1 MQEDIL
7 QLEYSHLV
15 LTQNFKYMKKS
26 QIKNHSL
33 FFGLVMML
41 IIAGCKKDFFNQAPQ
56 DAITVDNYYATA
68 DQVKNSTNAL
78 YNRVWFYWNNFA
90 SYAIG
95 EIASGNGRTYASSVV
110 SFVTL
115 TATADNTEVIN
126 SWNGMYTIVAQSN
139 ALINT
144 LPLKVPATV
153 SRPVLN
159 NALGEAHYMRGLAYF
174 YLVRLFGNVPI
185 VENSLELATDF
196 KVNTNPVTDV
206 YKFIINDL
214 KFAEANCTVMKR
226 SGNSIA
232 QGHISSGS
240 ASAMLAKVYLN
251 MQDYANARL
260 YAEKVINSGEFKL
273 YGIDVAGKTYHDLF
287 LTTNNNNEESV
298 VAMQWVGGA
307 PYGSGNTLQS
317 SFATNSLIT
326 GTGDGY
332 GAMSITLDLLS
343 AYDPADKRKH
353 STVMQK
359 GDVYPELNIVGGG
372 LTIPATWG
380 FGNTGG
386 GVKKYVVGTPADNG
400 GKGAMQSTAN
410 NTYIQRYADV
420 LLIEAEAVLGSS
432 ASTSDPAALV
442 PFNKIRSRAGLQ
454 EKSAVTK
461 LDILKERR
469 LEFAIEFDYWFD
481 LCRFDG
487 FNVKTHP
494 LARAIINAQDR
505 GVTGL
510 KLNLNSTDDMFLLPY
525 PTIEVAANP
534 KLKEAPVPY
543 VFK

>member
-1 MQEDIL
+1 
-7 QLEYSHLV
+7 
-15 LTQNFKYMKKS
+15 MKMI
-26 QIKNHSL
+26 QIKKYPIL
-33 FFGLVMML
+33 FGLVL
-41 IIAGCKKDFFNQAPQ
+41 LLAVASCKKDFFNQAPQ
-56 DAITVDNYYATA
+56 DAITVDNYYQTA
-68 DQVKNSTNAL
+68 EQVKSSTNAL

-95 EIASGNGRTYASSVV
+95 EIGSGNGRTYASGVV

-115 TATADNTEVIN
+115 SATGDNTEVIN
-126 SWNGMYTIVAQSN
+126 SWNGMYTIIAQAN

-144 LPLKVPATV
+144 LPGKVPESV
-153 SRPVLN
+153 PRPVLN
-159 NALGEAHYMRGLAYF
+159 NALGEARYMRGLAYF
-174 YLVRLFGNVPI
+174 YLVRLFGNIPI
-185 VENSLELATDF
+185 VENSLDLATDF

-214 KFAEANCTVMKR
+214 KFAEANCTEMKR
-226 SGNSIA
+226 SGASIG

-251 MQDYANARL
+251 MQDYVNARL

-287 LTTNNNNEESV
+287 LTANNNNEESIA
-298 VAMQWVGGA
+298 AMQWVGGA

-317 SFATNSLIT
+317 SFAANSIIT

-332 GAMSITLDLLS
+332 GAMSISLDLQA

-359 GDVYPELNIVGGG
+359 GDFYPELNIIGGG
-372 LTIPATWG
+372 LTIPTTWG

-400 GKGAMQSTAN
+400 GKGAMQSTGN

-420 LLIEAEAVLGSS
+420 MLIEAEAVLGNA

-454 EKSAVTK
+454 EKTEITK
-461 LDILKERR
+461 MDILKERR
-469 LEFAIEFDYWFD
+469 LEFAVEFDFWFD
-481 LCRFDG
+481 LCRLDG
-487 FNVKTHP
+487 FNVKSHP

-505 GVTGL
+505 GVVGL
-510 KLNLNSTDDMFLLPY
+510 KLFLNSTDDMFLLPY
-525 PTIEVAANP
+525 PNIEVAANP
-534 KLKEAPVPY
+534 KLKDAPVPY